1 MSQSFQVLRDRMPL
15 KTRLQA
21 KQETYR
27 MLEEIRRR
35 QSALEQNSY
44 RKGGRHSSNWSE
56 FNN

>member
-15 KTRLQA
+15 KTQLKA
-21 KQETYR
+21 KQETDR

-35 QSALEQNSY
+35 QSALERNSY
-44 RKGGRHSSNWSE
+44 RKSSRHSSDWSE